1 MFPLPL
7 HAVQPISHYHEK
19 RRPVGSSCVSEYLG
33 RTPITTWWVA
43 HRSDL
48 AFESTESHVPEFR
61 RWLADL
67 WSSAAYFRS
76 SNIRDSEEDIRLHAQ
91 NLGREQV
98 KCTTKFVLRNIC
110 STWLMLPLQISGLHA
125 DALAYVDVKQ
135 ERRHRKAQCNGFLK
149 TKQSDSLNWR
159 LTYVVGDL
167 LNQFRQLGLQK
178 EAQKT
183 FITMADLLKQ
193 RDQVIQSVDFMVEG
207 ISPGCREKK
216 NTSPS
221 IPSKPPMKTTPP
233 SKRAKFNSLV
243 TTSISFESVQ
253 KESFSVI
260 ETSSRND

>member
-1 MFPLPL
+1 
-7 HAVQPISHYHEK
+7 
-19 RRPVGSSCVSEYLG
+19 
-33 RTPITTWWVA
+33 
-43 HRSDL
+43 
-48 AFESTESHVPEFR
+48 
-61 RWLADL
+61 
-67 WSSAAYFRS
+67 
-76 SNIRDSEEDIRLHAQ
+76 
-91 NLGREQV
+91 
-98 KCTTKFVLRNIC
+98 
-110 STWLMLPLQISGLHA
+110 
-125 DALAYVDVKQ
+125 
-135 ERRHRKAQCNGFLK
+135 
-149 TKQSDSLNWR
+149 
-159 LTYVVGDL
+159 VVGDL

-253 KESFSVI
+253 KEVI
-260 ETSSRND
+260 LGDRDFLEERLNEEQNEQVTAMIALANADSAKEMIAAGSELTKSLSAMTRWKNWLTIAYSSSLNTGVGIGIGRIPSPRSCMKPSKIQEKAAF